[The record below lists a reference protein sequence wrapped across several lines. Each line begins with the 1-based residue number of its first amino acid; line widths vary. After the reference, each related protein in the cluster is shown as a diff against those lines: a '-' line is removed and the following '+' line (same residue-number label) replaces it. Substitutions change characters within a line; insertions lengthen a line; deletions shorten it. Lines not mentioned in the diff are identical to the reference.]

1 MPLMF
6 AYGTLVDD
14 ITRQAVLNKKVN
26 AEKDQ
31 LKIEKSEAENKY
43 NQLLLEH
50 NNLKKKLK
58 TLEKDTLKN
67 FEKTPHKYF
76 EIYPTIRKAEDK
88 TVEGVVFPVTVMD
101 LVSLDRYETHY
112 YKKIKV
118 NLESGKEAL
127 AYIENLA

>member
-14 ITRQAVLNKKVN
+14 ITRQAVLMRKVS
-26 AEKDQ
+26 A
-31 LKIEKSEAENKY
+31 
-43 NQLLLEH
+43 
-50 NNLKKKLK
+50 
-58 TLEKDTLKN
+58 EKDTLKN
-67 FEKTPHKYF
+67 FEKAPHKYF

-101 LVSLDRYETHY
+101 LVSLDRYETHH